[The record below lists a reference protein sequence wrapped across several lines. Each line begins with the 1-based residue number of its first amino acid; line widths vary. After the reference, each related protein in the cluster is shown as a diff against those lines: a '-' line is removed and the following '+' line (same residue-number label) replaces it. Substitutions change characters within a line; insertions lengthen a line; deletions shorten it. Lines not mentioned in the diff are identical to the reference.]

1 MNSYTD
7 YEAQHWDSRII
18 TVTTWYSWLL
28 TKDSLLSLSIITVL
42 FCQTLVVH
50 SLYIAGDRTKMVGN
64 RSPRQVL
71 SVYQKLRP
79 PDGGEG
85 TSSPPAARAGP
96 GRPTLLHKRIC
107 AALNCCT
114 PWRAPIFARC
124 GKSHD
129 LPRWAFF
136 IYRSGHF
143 CPPW

>member
-50 SLYIAGDRTKMVGN
+50 SLYIVGDRTKMVGN

-71 SVYQKLRP
+71 SVYQRLRP

-96 GRPTLLHKRIC
+96 GRPSTGRGR
-107 AALNCCT
+107 AGVT
-114 PWRAPIFARC
+114 PGGTC
-124 GKSHD
+124 L
-129 LPRWAFF
+129 LPRLSTSRRTCLLPQRTTWWP
-136 IYRSGHF
+136 R
-143 CPPW
+143 